1 MCESHLRFCCYF
13 LANLIVDNNY
23 NCIIILIII
32 LSSVVFDKLLCDGV
46 LSKIHCIVENIFAT
60 PIHPVV
66 VGCFCTVIIELFSQY
81 IVFRLHCGGML

>member
-1 MCESHLRFCCYF
+1 M
-13 LANLIVDNNY
+13 
-23 NCIIILIII
+23 
-32 LSSVVFDKLLCDGV
+32 FDKLLCDGV